1 MLLVCQKSSS
11 SSHATANR
19 SLKNPERFPKGL
31 QTKAL
36 PRPACKPFQIHG
48 NKFKSHPLRSAC
60 QVSHV
65 GIAHGVLVFCI
76 CKDKLNCFLA
86 FFVN

>member
-1 MLLVCQKSSS
+1 MLLVCQKSSL

-19 SLKNPERFPKGL
+19 SLKNPEMFPKDL
-31 QTKAL
+31 QTKVL

-60 QVSHV
+60 QASHV